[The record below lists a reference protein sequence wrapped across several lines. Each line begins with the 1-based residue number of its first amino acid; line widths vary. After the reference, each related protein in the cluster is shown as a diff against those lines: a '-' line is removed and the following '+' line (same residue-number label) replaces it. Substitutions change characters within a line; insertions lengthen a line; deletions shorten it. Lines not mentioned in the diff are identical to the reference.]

1 MIKKEWYWMSKNN
14 NNMEQF
20 NLIYHFNP
28 YNNNWYCI
36 PREEYVNYFQGDC
49 TKCGS
54 GFNIEGAY
62 LSYKNKTK

>member
-1 MIKKEWYWMSKNN
+1 MIKKEWHWMSKK
-14 NNMEQF
+14 NMQQF

-36 PREEYVNYFQGDC
+36 PREEYVNYFKGDHK
-49 TKCGS
+49 KCGC

-62 LSYKNKTK
+62 LNYKNKTK

>member
-1 MIKKEWYWMSKNN
+1 
-14 NNMEQF
+14 MEQF

-36 PREEYVNYFQGDC
+36 PREEYVNYFEGNHK
-49 TKCGS
+49 KCGC

-62 LSYKNKTK
+62 LNYKNKTK